1 MLNILKRCFVYW
13 KCKKP
18 NPKAAKPTTGFNA
31 ANFLIKILVRFVQY
45 QTTQYF

>member
-18 NPKAAKPTTGFNA
+18 
-31 ANFLIKILVRFVQY
+31 KIRQSKSGKTYYGL
-45 QTTQYF
+45 